1 MVPARARHLT
11 GRSNAS
17 AARAST
23 PSGAVEEAGY
33 KVKIVTGDLRGAGS
47 DAQVSVLPL
56 TRDTFGWKSRVAGRG
71 AAGSVGSAVP

>member
-1 MVPARARHLT
+1 
-11 GRSNAS
+11 
-17 AARAST
+17 
-23 PSGAVEEAGY
+23 
-33 KVKIVTGDLRGAGS
+33 VKIVTGDLRGAGS